1 MFAKGKITQSMIDA
15 VNSVLGETK
24 EEVKQVQ
31 LLDEEKKQMLLEP
44 ELDETG
50 FHKAAHAAKK
60 ASQSHFE
67 FQGKKYPVTA
77 KSHAE
82 ALAMEAS
89 EKVPT
94 PTGMKVYGSS
104 YGNSAKARRDQTKSS
119 VDDVKEPTKKDIE
132 KDSKLY
138 QKTYH
143 GTSKHYLRPDT
154 QKYMSKVGEEVEV
167 NEEGDCVTK
176 PQAKD
181 IAKKEVGKH
190 EKGMHGKSGEV
201 AKHVKSMHKE
211 SMSFANKLIASLNEA
226 KSTGTEEIF
235 TDNNLGEEEM
245 TDAQMKKREKIV
257 MSMKK
262 GEAGFKQRY
271 GKNWKNVMY
280 ATATKQAMKEDSSD
294 EWEGEQLDEKRGAQ
308 AMKAS
313 GVKQSPDKLLARTG
327 MNMAHKFPR
336 KGQTN
341 LGNIP
346 GMNTPGVSKDTAD
359 YAERRRADRAKE
371 LKPAIK
377 SALGTHGPHGK
388 LPEEVE
394 LDEADTIYVQH
405 SNGAPQKVKLTP
417 DMKAAGKIYVQH
429 PSGPQTKVKL
439 PKVKEET
446 ELEKKASK
454 YDFTKTKSGKPAPK
468 QTKPFRMGNEPI
480 GKMKEEVELDEAT
493 PTKGTDIADK
503 AYLKHK
509 PGTVKGQLTQ
519 IGRFLRGKPEIK
531 EANDSHTHAAHYE
544 NEKGEWTGMNL
555 FTAKDD
561 DDAIKQAQ
569 AKCKEGCR
577 LSKVE
582 RHTTVKEEVVT
593 EAEVTT
599 PAKDADKITTDMLR
613 GREAGG
619 KSNAFKSFKAHLK
632 TNGEMK
638 APTEIDTGTD
648 TKEKQKITTN
658 PGAVDVKFDD
668 KLSTPPQHYF
678 SNEKQIAN
686 EDFRGEMK
694 TVHAKS
700 KAVHNKDIDTFNK
713 KVTQKEETESVE
725 EKVIAGTPG
734 WEKIKG
740 SDKQGNIK
748 DKSGA
753 THTPMSRARDLAK
766 KSFAKLKNET
776 MMGKI
781 SN

>member
-1 MFAKGKITQSMIDA
+1 MQIKQENNKMFAKGKITQSMIDA

-104 YGNSAKARRDQTKSS
+104 YGNSAKARKDQTKSA
-119 VDDVKEPTKKDIE
+119 VDTLKGPKTKELQED
-132 KDSKLY
+132 
-138 QKTYH
+138 
-143 GTSKHYLRPDT
+143 
-154 QKYMSKVGEEVEV
+154 
-167 NEEGDCVTK
+167 GDCVTK

-190 EKGMHGKSGEV
+190 EKGMHGKKGEV
-201 AKHVKSMHKE
+201 AQHIKSMHKE
-211 SMSFANKLIASLNEA
+211 STFADKLIASLNEA

-294 EWEGEQLDEKRGAQ
+294 EWEGEQLDEKRGAE

-313 GVKQSPDKLLARTG
+313 GIKQSPDKLLARTG

-346 GMNTPGVSKDTAD
+346 AMNTPGNSPETDA
-359 YAERRRADRAKE
+359 YAEKRRGDRAKE

-377 SALGTHGPHGK
+377 ASLGSHGPKGK

-394 LDEADTIYVQH
+394 LDEA
-405 SNGAPQKVKLTP
+405 TP
-417 DMKAAGKIYVQH
+417 AKNQ
-429 PSGPQTKVKL
+429 
-439 PKVKEET
+439 
-446 ELEKKASK
+446 
-454 YDFTKTKSGKPAPK
+454 
-468 QTKPFRMGNEPI
+468 
-480 GKMKEEVELDEAT
+480 
-493 PTKGTDIADK
+493 DIADK

-509 PGTVKGQLTQ
+509 PGTVKGTMTQL
-519 IGRFLRGKPEIK
+519 GRFLRGKPEIK
-531 EANDSHTHAAHYE
+531 EETIEEKNESHTHAAHYE

-555 FTAKDD
+555 LTAKDD
-561 DDAIKQAQ
+561 EDAIKQAHS
-569 AKCKEGCR
+569 KCKEGCR
-577 LSKVE
+577 LSRVE
-582 RHTTVKEEVVT
+582 RHTTVKEEMVN

-599 PAKDADKITTDMLR
+599 PAKDADKVTTDMLR
-613 GREAGG
+613 GRELGG
-619 KSNAFKSFKAHLK
+619 KSNSFKSFKQQLK

-658 PGAVDVKFDD
+658 PGAIDVKFDD

-686 EDFRGEMK
+686 EAFRGEMK
-694 TVHAKS
+694 VAHAKS
-700 KAVHNKDIDTFNK
+700 KAAHNKDIDTFNK
-713 KVTQKEETESVE
+713 KVAQEEVQVD

-740 SDKQGNIK
+740 TDKKGNVT

-753 THTPMSRARDLAK
+753 VHTPMSRARDLAR
-766 KSFAKLKNET
+766 KSFTKLKNET

-781 SN
+781 GTSE

>member
-104 YGNSAKARRDQTKSS
+104 YGNSAKARKDQTKSA
-119 VDDVKEPTKKDIE
+119 VDTLKGPKTKELQED
-132 KDSKLY
+132 
-138 QKTYH
+138 
-143 GTSKHYLRPDT
+143 
-154 QKYMSKVGEEVEV
+154 
-167 NEEGDCVTK
+167 GDCVTK

-190 EKGMHGKSGEV
+190 EKGMHGKKGEV
-201 AKHVKSMHKE
+201 AQHVKSMHKE
-211 SMSFANKLIASLNEA
+211 STFADKLIASLNEA

-294 EWEGEQLDEKRGAQ
+294 TWED
-308 AMKAS
+308 
-313 GVKQSPDKLLARTG
+313 
-327 MNMAHKFPR
+327 
-336 KGQTN
+336 
-341 LGNIP
+341 
-346 GMNTPGVSKDTAD
+346 
-359 YAERRRADRAKE
+359 
-371 LKPAIK
+371 
-377 SALGTHGPHGK
+377 
-388 LPEEVE
+388 
-394 LDEADTIYVQH
+394 
-405 SNGAPQKVKLTP
+405 
-417 DMKAAGKIYVQH
+417 
-429 PSGPQTKVKL
+429 
-439 PKVKEET
+439 
-446 ELEKKASK
+446 LE
-454 YDFTKTKSGKPAPK
+454 
-468 QTKPFRMGNEPI
+468 
-480 GKMKEEVELDEAT
+480 EAT
-493 PTKGTDIADK
+493 PAKNTDIADK

-509 PGTVKGQLTQ
+509 PGTVKGTMTQL
-519 IGRFLRGKPEIK
+519 GRFLRGKPEIK
-531 EANDSHTHAAHYE
+531 EETIEEKNESHTHAAHYE
-544 NEKGEWTGMNL
+544 NDKGEWTGMNL
-555 FTAKDD
+555 LTAKDD
-561 DDAIKQAQ
+561 EDAIKQAHS
-569 AKCKEGCR
+569 KCKEGCR
-577 LSKVE
+577 LSRVE
-582 RHTTVKEEVVT
+582 RHTTVKEEMVN

-599 PAKDADKITTDMLR
+599 PAKDADKVTTDMLR
-613 GREAGG
+613 GRELGG
-619 KSNAFKSFKAHLK
+619 KSNSFKSFKQQLK

-658 PGAVDVKFDD
+658 PGAIDVKFDD

-686 EDFRGEMK
+686 EAFRGEMK
-694 TVHAKS
+694 VAHAKS
-700 KAVHNKDIDTFNK
+700 KAAHNKDIDTFNK
-713 KVTQKEETESVE
+713 KVAQEEVQVD

-740 SDKQGNIK
+740 TDKKGNVT

-753 THTPMSRARDLAK
+753 VHTPMSRARDLAR
-766 KSFAKLKNET
+766 KSFTKLKNET

-781 SN
+781 GTSE